1 MSDAEAGATRVLL
14 IADRK
19 SVWADA
25 VTVSL
30 KQAGVAAIVQDLD
43 GALECVGAE
52 AFLFALCGEPEREWG
67 AVVSQLREAAP
78 NLRVVLAGPAGDV
91 RLAVRALRLQP
102 FDYVELPLTA
112 AALQDT
118 LVRAEWEPD
127 PRQGRWLEALQVLS
141 PGLIHELRNPLS
153 GVLAGSQLLG
163 RLLQAGGGPTS
174 EYLQIVREEA
184 QQLERHLT
192 RLAEFGRL
200 GAHGWGL
207 TAEVDLQDV
216 VRRVVERQRADC
228 EARGVSVVVEPD
240 HAVTV
245 RGDSTRL
252 AQALTEL
259 LRNALEALSAGGCV
273 TCRLRVADG
282 ASPGAWAEVLLS
294 DSGPGLS
301 GDAHRRAFEP
311 FYSTKPRALGIGL
324 PLAQTIALRHQG
336 TIRLESGFA
345 GGTTAVLRLPAVS
358 AD

>member
-1 MSDAEAGATRVLL
+1 LH
-14 IADRK
+14 
-19 SVWADA
+19 
-25 VTVSL
+25 
-30 KQAGVAAIVQDLD
+30 
-43 GALECVGAE
+43 
-52 AFLFALCGEPEREWG
+52 
-67 AVVSQLREAAP
+67 
-78 NLRVVLAGPAGDV
+78 
-91 RLAVRALRLQP
+91 
-102 FDYVELPLTA
+102 
-112 AALQDT
+112 DT
-118 LVRAEWEPD
+118 LVRGEWEPD

-192 RLAEFGRL
+192 RLAEFGRV

-207 TAEVDLQDV
+207 TATVELQEVI
-216 VRRVVERQRADC
+216 RRVVERQRADC
-228 EARGVSVVVEPD
+228 EARGVSVVVEAS

-259 LRNALEALSAGGCV
+259 LRNALEALTAGGCV
-273 TCRLRVADG
+273 TCRLRAADG
-282 ASPGAWAEVLLS
+282 RGAATGAWAEVLLS
-294 DSGPGLS
+294 DSGSGLS
-301 GDAHRRAFEP
+301 GDARRRAFEP
-311 FYSTKPRALGIGL
+311 FFSTKPRALGIGL

-336 TIRLESGFA
+336 TIRLESGPA
-345 GGTTAVLRLPAVS
+345 GGTTAVLRLPVVS